1 MDYSRDSSAPAWPTD
16 SPPSYE
22 EATGS
27 APTPAPS
34 SALDPGPND
43 RVVTLVQS
51 PDSTANHIIYEDPR
65 RFEREARF
73 HREAFAAS
81 QHEALVARTI
91 SRFLPNVCGEIG
103 NPLANAIAE
112 RLSRRTPVS
121 TPSSAPHATLGSSGP
136 APSPAPPASSA
147 PSAPPPLPAPSPPA
161 PSPLPS
167 TPVRASVASRLAELN
182 LTASPVR
189 QQPPIILDS
198 PIREQSAIS
207 SNQATAGSSP
217 QGASYQ
223 SPPRFRATS
232 PRLAS
237 PPPRTSS
244 LSEAQINREQISRVI
259 FAAILFVKEK
269 NPLANADQLWLN
281 FISRLTD
288 SILFEDEEDIRDAW
302 EVVFEEAPRSLFRE
316 LVTGDF
322 EHTLLRV
329 YSYIL

>member
-51 PDSTANHIIYEDPR
+51 PDSTADHIIYEDPR

-73 HREAFAAS
+73 HQEALAAS

-91 SRFLPNVCGEIG
+91 SRFLPNVYGEIG

-121 TPSSAPHATLGSSGP
+121 TPSSVPQAAPGSSEP
-136 APSPAPPASSA
+136 APSPVPPAPPA
-147 PSAPPPLPAPSPPA
+147 PSATPTPPA
-161 PSPLPS
+161 LSPLPS

-182 LTASPVR
+182 LIASPVR
-189 QQPPIILDS
+189 QQPPIVLGS
-198 PIREQSAIS
+198 PIREQSATS

-217 QGASYQ
+217 QGATRQ

-244 LSEAQINREQISRVI
+244 LSEAQINKEQLSRVI

-302 EVVFEEAPRSLFRE
+302 EVVFEEAPRSLFHE

-329 YSYIL
+329 YSHIL